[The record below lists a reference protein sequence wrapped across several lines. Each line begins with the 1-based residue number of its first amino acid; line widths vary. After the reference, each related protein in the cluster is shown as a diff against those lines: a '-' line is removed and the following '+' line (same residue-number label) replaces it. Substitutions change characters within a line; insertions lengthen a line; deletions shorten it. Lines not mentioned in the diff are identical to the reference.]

1 MKRTSLA
8 QFLFATS
15 VLCLAGLPA
24 FAQEDARPQLPPE
37 ERLQERRLQ
46 EENLQEQRPEEE
58 RLQDLRL
65 QEERFHEERLRN
77 PRDEHRVI
85 GGTPLGQKKQ
95 LPAPPY
101 PFKRMFTH
109 GRLKDADARME
120 EILGLSATAT
130 TLPFWNYSVVDPVD
144 TNTYKGVMVG
154 RSPFFHG
161 HRATST
167 RVILIPVKLTF
178 MNGGLTFDPTTNDGC
193 SPLGTTPV
201 MSLVQNSP
209 IFQNSPYTMN
219 GVNVGTTQYVDAFE
233 RANFWSDVSGTPY
246 QTLLGSVT
254 TLSAVSVTVP
264 TASGSTAAGLCGNYG
279 VIDINWWDPALNGGT
294 GDGEAGVILASVAAQ
309 GVGPTVLP
317 IFVFDSVFMYIG
329 TTANCCI
336 LGYHNAFFTGGGA
349 GPVQTYSV
357 VSWDDSLV
365 FDGDISVTS
374 HEVAEWMD
382 DPLGT
387 NPTPLW
393 GMIGQVTGCQ
403 NNLEVG
409 DPLSGT
415 LFTPVTL
422 AGFAYNPQE
431 LAFFSW
437 FYGQSPSLGA
447 GGDYSNN
454 ISFKGF
460 AKPCPPGGT
469 N

>member
-8 QFLFATS
+8 RFLFATS
-15 VLCLAGLPA
+15 VLCIAGLPA
-24 FAQEDARPQLPPE
+24 FAQEDAKPQLPPE

-46 EENLQEQRPEEE
+46 EENLREQRPEEE
-58 RLQDLRL
+58 RLPDLRL

-77 PRDEHRVI
+77 PRDGHRFI

-95 LPAPPY
+95 LPAPPQ

-109 GRLKDADARME
+109 GRLQDANARME
-120 EILGLSATAT
+120 EILRLSATAT

-144 TNTYKGVMVG
+144 TKTYKGVMVG

-167 RVILIPVKLTF
+167 KVILIPVKLTF
-178 MNGGLTFDPTTNDGC
+178 TNGGLTFDPTTNDGC

-219 GVNVGTTQYVDAFE
+219 GVNVGTTQYAGAFE

-279 VIDINWWDPALNGGT
+279 MIDINWWDPLFGGS
-294 GDGEAGVILASVAAQ
+294 GEAGAILASVAGQ
-309 GVGPTVLP
+309 GVDPTVLP
-317 IFVFDSVFMYIG
+317 IFVFDSVFMYQVSA
-329 TTANCCI
+329 ANCCI
-336 LGYHNAFFTGGGA
+336 LGYHNAFFTGGGS
-349 GPVQTYSV
+349 GPVQTYAV
-357 VSWDDSLV
+357 VSWDDSST
-365 FDGDISVTS
+365 FGGDISTAS
-374 HEVAEWMD
+374 HEVGEWMD

-387 NPTPLW
+387 NPTPNW
-393 GMIGQVTGCQ
+393 GNIGQVVGCQ

-409 DPLSGT
+409 DPLTGT

-454 ISFKGF
+454 GTFTGF
-460 AKPCPPGGT
+460 AKACP
-469 N
+469 